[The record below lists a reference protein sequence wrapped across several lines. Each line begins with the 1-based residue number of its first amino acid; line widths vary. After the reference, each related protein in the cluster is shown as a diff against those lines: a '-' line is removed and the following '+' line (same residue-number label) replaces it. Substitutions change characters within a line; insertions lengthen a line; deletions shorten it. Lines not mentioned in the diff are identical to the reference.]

1 MLTQKLYV
9 ILISHKLLIS
19 YGDVI
24 MPTEKMHIYCA
35 LSLLILVAFV
45 PTFCAASQMGAENAA
60 SPANI
65 TVTDA
70 NGTFSFSNLSPGV
83 YNLSAHRLILG
94 AMHYMGEVSVTVPGN
109 ESNATIKVT
118 RADDAQFA
126 AFQNASVNLTQG
138 NHSIAGLVLG
148 GNRPGAEPKEIPY
161 EDTEVK
167 ITAAK

>member
-1 MLTQKLYV
+1 
-9 ILISHKLLIS
+9 
-19 YGDVI
+19 
-24 MPTEKMHIYCA
+24 MPTEKMHICCA

-45 PTFCAASQMGAENAA
+45 PTFCAASQMGADDAA

-83 YNLSAHRLILG
+83 YNLTAHRLILG

-126 AFQNASVNLTQG
+126 AFQNASVNLTPG

-161 EDTEVK
+161 EETEVK
-167 ITAAK
+167 ITAAESG